1 MTTGKMKKLLILGAS
16 IRENVIIRHARKL
29 GIYTIVT
36 DYHEDWSLSPAK
48 YAADEAW
55 NISWSEIDTLAAKC
69 AEEHISGI
77 LAGFSEFR
85 IQRLIDLCAATHL
98 PCYLTSWH
106 LHVTRDKLAFK
117 QLCREYDVPTVPEFQ
132 KDDVLAPA
140 DFPVIVKPVDQ
151 AGSIGMSVANNEE
164 ELRHSID
171 YALSLSESGKMVIER
186 FCDNSY
192 IKFDVFYVIH
202 QGVPYLIGTNDTVM
216 CQGKKGYGTL
226 QKAWLFPSI
235 YEKEYMKECEGKVR
249 NMLCGMNID
258 YGYITMSSFYK
269 DHHFWFFECGFRL
282 SGEHSY
288 NFAEEACG
296 INYVDYL
303 IRRAIGDEV
312 TDFSF
317 HPHNERIKMVVLNF
331 FGIQGVVSSIQG
343 LEHIGEIPEVKEVCL
358 YTGEGKEIET
368 PTEILPKVAMISLF
382 SEDPER
388 LRQCIDE
395 VNGSFDIVD
404 AQGNSLIY
412 ERTLPEEILL

>member
-69 AEEHISGI
+69 AEEQISGI

-132 KDDVLAPA
+132 KDDVLAPT

-312 TDFSF
+312 IDGHSYSELMDIAWNHIASLGGFEKF
-317 HPHNERIKMVVLNF
+317 AEW
-331 FGIQGVVSSIQG
+331 G
-343 LEHIGEIPEVKEVCL
+343 L
-358 YTGEGKEIET
+358 
-368 PTEILPKVAMISLF
+368 F
-382 SEDPER
+382 
-388 LRQCIDE
+388 
-395 VNGSFDIVD
+395 
-404 AQGNSLIY
+404 
-412 ERTLPEEILL
+412 